1 MSNIGKKIFVAMS
14 GGVDSSVT
22 AALLKKEGHDVT
34 GVHMVC
40 AGPPIGGGCE
50 NSADRRDAMK
60 VALRD
65 KRLGNLDEINI
76 TAIRIDNKKAR
87 GEISNKKPSDIIR
100 KYNSLK
106 IYYDD
111 KKDTEEAIE
120 LIKKHFYS
128 VK

>member
-1 MSNIGKKIFVAMS
+1 M
-14 GGVDSSVT
+14 
-22 AALLKKEGHDVT
+22 
-34 GVHMVC
+34 
-40 AGPPIGGGCE
+40 
-50 NSADRRDAMK
+50 RDAMK